1 MFSTPEESGAK
12 RTTECSGAT
21 MKSETLEQFGKR
33 LAAVRLSYGAVCG
46 KKNLSR
52 TDFAEAL
59 GMESAVYRQ
68 YERGDAEPKIALLV
82 AVRALTGIS
91 LDYLIA
97 DQDIGLPNPHDF
109 GGECTATFGERVRWA
124 RELYESDIS
133 AVAEAMGVSAQ
144 TYRHWETGRQPMPD
158 DKQIDFARRFNVSM
172 PYLRQGLP
180 VGLQPAVL
188 GLLQKAHPGLWRPEA
203 SPEPSPPPAPEASE
217 PSPPQAAPEPA
228 PPPQAAPEPAPPK
241 RASPK
246 RASPKRASPKRAP
259 PQRTPEPPPPETP
272 PVADSRTHSDDD
284 TRAPAK
290 VRRKTAAKPTVAE
303 WAAQRRL
310 DRARASSPD

>member
-1 MFSTPEESGAK
+1 
-12 RTTECSGAT
+12 

-203 SPEPSPPPAPEASE
+203 SPEASPEPSPEASE
-217 PSPPQAAPEPA
+217 PSPPQAA
-228 PPPQAAPEPAPPK
+228 PAPPK

-246 RASPKRASPKRAP
+246 RASPQRAS

>member
-1 MFSTPEESGAK
+1 
-12 RTTECSGAT
+12 

-203 SPEPSPPPAPEASE
+203 SPEASPEPSPEASE

-228 PPPQAAPEPAPPK
+228 
-241 RASPK
+241 SPK
-246 RASPKRASPKRAP
+246 RASPKRASPQRAS